1 MTEEGEYITEW
12 RRLSEEYG
20 DNLDDRRKA
29 ARIRK
34 QMDVLWAK
42 IIREQGKI

>member
-1 MTEEGEYITEW
+1 MTDEGEYVLEW
-12 RRLSEEYG
+12 RKLSEELM
-20 DNLDDRRKA
+20 DNLDNQRKA

-34 QMDVLWAK
+34 RLDILWAK